1 MKLIVANFKMNLLK
15 NDILEYLNHFDNKCS
30 NVIFC
35 PSNIYLNYFLDKN
48 LTVGSQD
55 VSSNEMGAY
64 TGDVSA
70 SQLKSLGVKYTII
83 GHSERRKYHNDDNLI
98 NDKLTNALNTG
109 LIPIMCIGESK
120 EERDNNKTLDVLKKQ
135 LDEALNSINKDLL
148 SDVVIAYEPI
158 WAIGTGL
165 VPNNKDIYETISF
178 IKEYLQKEYNLTLKV
193 LYGGSVNDQNIT
205 DLEQINNVDG
215 YLIGGSSID
224 YNKFLDIID
233 KVNINY

>member
-70 SQLKSLGVKYTII
+70 SQ
-83 GHSERRKYHNDDNLI
+83 RRRH
-98 NDKLTNALNTG
+98 
-109 LIPIMCIGESK
+109 
-120 EERDNNKTLDVLKKQ
+120 KQ
-135 LDEALNSINKDLL
+135 PCRTA
-148 SDVVIAYEPI
+148 
-158 WAIGTGL
+158 
-165 VPNNKDIYETISF
+165 SF
-178 IKEYLQKEYNLTLKV
+178 
-193 LYGGSVNDQNIT
+193 GCAAA
-205 DLEQINNVDG
+205 
-215 YLIGGSSID
+215 
-224 YNKFLDIID
+224 
-233 KVNINY
+233 

>member
-158 WAIGTGL
+158 RAIGTGL

-205 DLEQINNVDG
+205 ALEQINNVDG

>member
-15 NDILEYLNHFDNKCS
+15 EDILEYLNHFDNKYS

-35 PSNIYLNYFLDKN
+35 PSNIYLNYFLDKK
-48 LTVGSQD
+48 LLVGSQD
-55 VSSNEMGAY
+55 VSANEMGAY

-70 SQLKSLGVKYTII
+70 SQLKSMGVKYAII
-83 GHSERRKYHNDDNLI
+83 GHSERRKYHNDDKFIKEKLIHTII
-98 NDKLTNALNTG
+98 NDLT
-109 LIPIMCIGESK
+109 PILCIGESK
-120 EERDNNKTLDVLKKQ
+120 EERDNNKTFGVLKHQ
-135 LDEALNSINKDLL
+135 LDEALSNIDKTLL
-148 SDVVIAYEPI
+148 SNIIIAYEPI
-158 WAIGTGL
+158 WSIGTGI

-178 IKEYLQKEYNLTLKV
+178 IKNYLQQEYNLILKV
-193 LYGGSVNDQNIT
+193 LYGGSVNNQNIE

-233 KVNINY
+233 KVNIN